1 MKKILSAVLAVCML
15 VSACL
20 VLTACDEVSA
30 RKVRKD
36 PAGTI
41 SEAFE
46 NALSQFF
53 GDDAGAQKTLE
64 KALKKGS
71 VDIKLASDVLMGGE
85 LTEINEILYLDEK
98 NNAFVSDTKLVYGGH
113 RYKATLWGD
122 KEGLTV
128 KSASV
133 LGSDDSLN
141 LNFDSFIKYFPES
154 PFFDALHEML
164 GLPDDD
170 AETVVK
176 AVEALRDAMN
186 GKAPLL
192 SDEDA
197 KRLPEIFNQRVESAK
212 IEDESG
218 KKFNAVIVSYRVD
231 NEKISEAYDL
241 IMDVFGESESEED
254 TEKPTLGYDVK
265 ADVFITINAKTN
277 AVSTVKVRADV
288 TPPVNPIT
296 LESETVMT
304 ELLLTFDEKQIS
316 LTGKVKAGGKLYTL
330 DAGIE
335 KKQSGNKI
343 TYDAH
348 ASFKTGNVRM
358 DVLEVSCVYNRKSS
372 ELTLQGSVALD
383 EHNSVDVTVTATY
396 TASKSEVAF
405 DLGTVKVAAAGE
417 TLFAFEEE
425 DELRISV
432 KPLDEIP
439 APDAD
444 AIDVVTMDEDDLN
457 DLLTGFFESDVGVL
471 ISQMLFGT
479 MM

>member
-212 IEDESG
+212 LEDESG
-218 KKFNAVIVSYRVD
+218 KEFNAVVVSYKVD
-231 NEKISEAYDL
+231 NEKISEAYVL
-241 IMDVFGESESEED
+241 IEKTFAGEESEVEAIALPYEV
-254 TEKPTLGYDVK
+254 E
-265 ADVFITINAKTN
+265 ADVYITINAKTN

-358 DVLEVSCVYNRKSS
+358 DVLEVSCVYNRKSG

-396 TASKSEVAF
+396 TVSKSEVAF

-457 DLLTGFFESDVGVL
+457 DLLTGFFESDVGML